1 MSTMMMMMVDGVAV
15 DVSEKNKKGD
25 LLSSAMYNIEDGDDD
40 DVQSEKSRV
49 LVAELD
55 SLEHHLSSIGDST
68 ITQFETIQAA
78 AQAVAAKLAEE
89 EEEKKR
95 EETVNSSKEVKSRYG
110 HQCSSNHTHHHGQHQ
125 HQHQHQ
131 QQQQQTHAPR
141 RTTTATKSGPG
152 DGALPSFRSS
162 LRRTSGNLRDCEKNK
177 LQDSMVSMD
186 LPSVLKKL
194 RTLLGGL
201 AGRVA
206 GRNKDDAAEAL
217 SLVEAMKAQWIKK
230 ERELEQEKE
239 NVRKQAALFK
249 QASDDARK
257 MMEKAQSNAHSEIE
271 AARATVLRVEASLME
286 HVESHGIAEKQEL
299 EEMRKQIIEA
309 RRIKMLHEPSK
320 TMDMAF
326 EIQGLRQQLTQKTV
340 ELIHIRKELVAAKR
354 TDQAGHFQLQGEER
368 LGASLTIAPSKE
380 NDFDISKCTIQWH
393 RESADGSKHGRI
405 TGANRPQYAPEPF
418 DVGWVLRV
426 DILLPN
432 GKQET
437 LLTSGPLDAGETGPA
452 KWGDS

>member
-1 MSTMMMMMVDGVAV
+1 MSTMMTMMVDGVAV

-25 LLSSAMYNIEDGDDD
+25 LLSPAMYNIEDGDDDDGD

-49 LVAELD
+49 LVAKAEAAELE
-55 SLEHHLSSIGDST
+55 SLEQHLSSIGDLT

-125 HQHQHQ
+125 HQ
-131 QQQQQTHAPR
+131 QQQTHAPR
-141 RTTTATKSGPG
+141 RTTTATKNGPG

-217 SLVEAMKAQWIKK
+217 SLVKSSLASSSSS
-230 ERELEQEKE
+230 LY
-239 NVRKQAALFK
+239 NVFL
-249 QASDDARK
+249 
-257 MMEKAQSNAHSEIE
+257 AQS
-271 AARATVLRVEASLME
+271 
-286 HVESHGIAEKQEL
+286 
-299 EEMRKQIIEA
+299 
-309 RRIKMLHEPSK
+309 
-320 TMDMAF
+320 
-326 EIQGLRQQLTQKTV
+326 
-340 ELIHIRKELVAAKR
+340 
-354 TDQAGHFQLQGEER
+354 
-368 LGASLTIAPSKE
+368 
-380 NDFDISKCTIQWH
+380 
-393 RESADGSKHGRI
+393 
-405 TGANRPQYAPEPF
+405 
-418 DVGWVLRV
+418 
-426 DILLPN
+426 
-432 GKQET
+432 
-437 LLTSGPLDAGETGPA
+437 
-452 KWGDS
+452 